1 MKTESE
7 KTTAPKEG
15 CPVHCRFIRTK
26 RMYIPALAEGALDPA
41 TDHNDQSFYWCNK
54 TLSALGRDDI
64 QVHPSL
70 CQPGRA
76 CHEA

>member
-1 MKTESE
+1 MKKPAESSA
-7 KTTAPKEG
+7 APA
-15 CPVHCRFIRTK
+15 PYVPCRFLRTK
-26 RMYIPALAEGALDPA
+26 RMYIPALADGALDL
-41 TDHNDQSFYWCNK
+41 TDEANDQSCYWCNK
-54 TLSALGRDDI
+54 TQSALGRDDN